1 LILLKDKES
10 DKVYKLYIIDAHH
23 HVGKEKNIENK
34 PSDVYRFFDRI
45 ENYILSKFEKLSSR
59 ELERYR
65 FIPIKVEP
73 SISYLTTFLEDIPSW
88 RESNIGWLVDKS
100 VVFPLNDIYA
110 YTTDVAFEKSNRI
123 ISSITTKLPDSL
135 RLYGFARVDPKDGL
149 KAAKEFQKSIS
160 ELKLRGLKL
169 HPISQ
174 MFIDRLLGEE
184 VISLTCE
191 ATKFNV
197 PVIIDAR
204 FIATA
209 RRIKELAIIT
219 SEKVTHNK
227 DSQPKIIIAHCG
239 RSFGN
244 PELFSDIL
252 SNKFVYGET
261 STLSGSDIPI
271 FYELASEILGNVKN
285 IEDSWSSKII
295 FGTDSPLMGE
305 IQAIEHLMFLFT
317 YDFYSITGGGFFEI
331 QQILAGNI
339 LRLIP
344 YPVFLS
350 PSENDKKVHAIEFT
364 SIRDFENFMKAIMM
378 SAMKGEIN
386 IISVDNLI
394 GPYGSIVYDNKIILS
409 LFYQKSKVERVLFID
424 IDESESIYRIFLIP
438 SEMLEG
444 VTRVADY
451 TENKL
456 YRIYEEYILSEV
468 NYSNIKEF
476 LMVNDKI
483 NE

>member
-1 LILLKDKES
+1 MILLKDKES
-10 DKVYKLYIIDAHH
+10 DDVHKLYIIDAHH
-23 HVGKEKNIENK
+23 HVGKEKNIESK
-34 PSDVYRFFDRI
+34 PSDVYRFFERI
-45 ENYILSKFEKLSSR
+45 ENYILSKFGKLSSR
-59 ELERYR
+59 ELEHYR
-65 FIPIKVEP
+65 FIPIKVVS
-73 SISYLTTFLEDIPSW
+73 SINYLTTFLKDIPSW

-135 RLYGFARVDPKDGL
+135 RLYGFARVDPKDGQ
-149 KAAKEFQKSIS
+149 KAVKEFQKSIS

-174 MFIDRLLGEE
+174 MFIDKLLGEE

-219 SEKVTHNK
+219 SEKITHNK
-227 DSQPKIIIAHCG
+227 DSWPKIIIAHCG

-261 STLSGSDIPI
+261 STLSGGDIPI
-271 FYELASEILGNVKN
+271 FYELASEILDNMKN

-305 IQAIEHLMFLFT
+305 LQAIEHLMFLFS

-344 YPVFLS
+344 YPALLS

-364 SIRDFENFMKAIMM
+364 STRDFENFMKAIMM
-378 SAMKGEIN
+378 SAMKGETN

-409 LFYQKSKVERVLFID
+409 LSYQKSKVERVLFID

-456 YRIYEEYILSEV
+456 YRIYEEYTLSEV
-468 NYSNIKEF
+468 NYSNIKDF